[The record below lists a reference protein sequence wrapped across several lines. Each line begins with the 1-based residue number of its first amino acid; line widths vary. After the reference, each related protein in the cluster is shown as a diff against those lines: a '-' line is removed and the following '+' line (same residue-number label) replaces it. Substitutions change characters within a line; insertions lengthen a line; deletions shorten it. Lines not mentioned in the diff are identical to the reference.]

1 MPENSLQ
8 ILSTKVIGDSVVNAA
23 SIYNISIDQIPFIVT
38 EETITPVVAQQIQQ
52 LSLQSHFVVFT
63 SINSVKAVQTL
74 ITLKPSWKIF
84 CIAHKTKELV
94 ENILGTNSII
104 DTAFDGAALAERIIA
119 NGSVKKVIF
128 FCGNQRRDELP
139 EKLKKHGIEVEEI
152 TVYKTIE
159 KPTFISKKY
168 DGFLFFSPSAIR
180 SFFSV
185 NTIEHPAQI
194 FVIGNTTANEFKKY
208 SHLPVI
214 ISEQPLA
221 ENLACQAIKHFL
233 NLKTS

>member
-1 MPENSLQ
+1 MRGNSLQ
-8 ILSTKVIGDSVVNAA
+8 ILSTKLIGDSVANAA
-23 SIYNISIDQIPFIVT
+23 SIYNIVIDQIPFIVT
-38 EETITPVVAQQIQQ
+38 EEMLSSEAELRIQQ
-52 LSLQSHFVVFT
+52 LLLQSHFVVFT
-63 SINSVKAVQTL
+63 SINSVKAVQKL
-74 ITLKPSWKIF
+74 ITNKPSWKIF

-94 ENILGTNSII
+94 ANIFGTDSIV
-104 DTAFDGAALAERIIA
+104 DSAFDGAALAEKVIA

-139 EKLKKHGIEVEEI
+139 EELKKQGIEVEEI
-152 TVYKTIE
+152 TVYETIA
-159 KPTFISKKY
+159 KPVLISKKY
-168 DGFLFFSPSAIR
+168 DGFLFFSPSGVR

-208 SHLPVI
+208 SQLPII

-221 ENLACQAIKHFL
+221 ESLACQAIKHFL
-233 NLKTS
+233 TLKTS